1 MEKNKKPLL
10 VVISGYSGVGK
21 DALVNRMKE
30 LKLPFFYAVTATSR
44 PQRPGERDGVDY
56 HFISKA
62 KFEAMIKHKEF
73 FEWASV
79 YGNFYG
85 VPKKTIKQAMA
96 EGKDAIVKVDVKG
109 AASIKRIEPEAV
121 TIFVAAPSMEELKRR
136 LIQRKT
142 ESGIDLEIRLK
153 TAEKEMETMSSF
165 DHVVTSHT
173 NAIDPAIDEIQNIIA
188 AEKAHSRP
196 RSHKQYYRFFTDYF
210 VFNKKVFKLFDKEA
224 VERLT
229 RQMHL
234 GDEVFRIHLR
244 HHHHHRGRVRRWV
257 RRLLRR
263 FRRNPR

>member
-1 MEKNKKPLL
+1 VDKNRKPLL
-10 VVISGYSGVGK
+10 VVISGCSGVGK
-21 DALVNRMKE
+21 DALINRMKE
-30 LKLPFFYAVTATSR
+30 LGLPYYFPVTATSR
-44 PQRPGERDGVDY
+44 PQRPGERDGIDY

-62 KFEAMIKHKEF
+62 QFEAMIKHKEF

-85 VPKKTIKQAMA
+85 LPRKAVKQAMA
-96 EGKDAIVKVDVKG
+96 EGKDAIVKVDVQG
-109 AASIKRIEPEAV
+109 AASIKRIEPDAV
-121 TIFVAAPSMEELKRR
+121 TVFVAAPSMEELKRR

-142 ESGIDLEIRLK
+142 ETGIDLEIRLK

-165 DHVVTSHT
+165 DHVVTSQT
-173 NAIDPAIDEIQNIIA
+173 NAIDQAIDEINRIIA
-188 AEKAHSRP
+188 AEKAHNQP

-210 VFNKKVFKLFDKEA
+210 VFNKRVFKLFDAHA

-234 GDEVFRIHLR
+234 GDVVFRIHPR
-244 HHHHHRGRVRRWV
+244 HHHHRGRVRRWI

-263 FRRNPR
+263 FRRKSR